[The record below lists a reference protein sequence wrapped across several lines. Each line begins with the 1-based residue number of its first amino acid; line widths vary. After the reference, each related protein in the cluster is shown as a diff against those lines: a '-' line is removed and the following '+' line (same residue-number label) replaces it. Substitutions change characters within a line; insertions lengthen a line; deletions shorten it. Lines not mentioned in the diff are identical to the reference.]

1 MFPLNYG
8 PILSLP
14 KERGESSMHPII
26 QNILAVIAGLVFGSV
41 VNMGIVLISGN
52 IIPPPDGADVTTME
66 GLKASAHLF
75 GPEHFIFPFLAHA
88 LGTLA
93 GAIVTARMSAGYASE
108 LALVIGAFFLVG
120 GIASAFMIPAPI
132 WFIVLDLAVAY
143 LPTSYL
149 GGRILRKK

>member
-1 MFPLNYG
+1 MFPLNSG
-8 PILSLP
+8 LILSLP

-41 VNMGIVLISGN
+41 VNMGIVLVSGN
-52 IIPPPDGADVTTME
+52 IIPPPEGADVTTME

-93 GAIVTARMSAGYASE
+93 GAIVTARMSAGYTSE
-108 LALVIGAFFLVG
+108 LALVIGAFFLLG
-120 GIASAFMIPAPI
+120 GIVSAFMIPAPI
-132 WFIVLDLAVAY
+132 WFIILDLVVAY
-143 LPTSYL
+143 LPMSYL
-149 GGRILRKK
+149 GGRLLRKK